1 MSVECEARE
10 RSVIADLEVPPPG
23 GSRSSIRTEKN
34 RRKSRETAKKPLA
47 RAPLESLASLGMTRA
62 MPVHGRGVRLQ
73 IGYFFFF
80 GVVLAMY
87 SVTLTR
93 KSFAAASISGSVI
106 FGMSASIIVS
116 ASVNLP
122 ELALSMA
129 R

>member
-1 MSVECEARE
+1 MECEARE

-34 RRKSRETAKKPLA
+34 RRKSREHGEETSGSCAA
-47 RAPLESLASLGMTRA
+47 GESRFASRMTRA

-106 FGMSASIIVS
+106 FGMSASIIAS